1 MSIEGNNRLGDLLK
15 YESDK
20 NYCREV
26 VTMAEG
32 QNLKMGTI
40 IGIVTESEKA
50 KIVALTK
57 EKTVNGT
64 TTIVQADEDD
74 SALDGC
80 EVPFGVLLEDVDATS
95 AAKKALII
103 ARDAIIASDYV
114 VFPADATADQRKK
127 IIADLES
134 RGIVIRKSA

>member
-1 MSIEGNNRLGDLLK
+1 MSMEENNRLGDLLK

-26 VTMAEG
+26 VTIAEG

-40 IGIVTESEKA
+40 IGVVTESEKA

-74 SALDGC
+74 TALDGS

-95 AAKKALII
+95 EARKALVVV
-103 ARDAIIASDYV
+103 RDAIIASDYV
-114 VFPADATADQRKK
+114 VFPGSASEDQKK
-127 IIADLES
+127 AIKLSLEK